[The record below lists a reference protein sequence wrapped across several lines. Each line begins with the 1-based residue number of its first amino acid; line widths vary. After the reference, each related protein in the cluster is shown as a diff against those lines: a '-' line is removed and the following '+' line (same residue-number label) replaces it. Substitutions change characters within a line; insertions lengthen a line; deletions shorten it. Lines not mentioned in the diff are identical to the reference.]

1 MSENEEEEKSHID
14 PNPQIKDAIKPA
26 IAVDDI
32 KKDIEAGDSNT
43 SKENLVLEKFLSNVS
58 EKQEDVKNKLIKSQE
73 NNEILKIP
81 TYEKELSHYQG
92 VIKFFQGLHSY
103 YESGTLSHPPHQGFL
118 EANEIKQN
126 QSFFDFIL

>member
-1 MSENEEEEKSHID
+1 MKPDTPLLERPTNNDNSLQSNEK
-14 PNPQIKDAIKPA
+14 
-26 IAVDDI
+26 
-32 KKDIEAGDSNT
+32 IETLPPKNT
-43 SKENLVLEKFLSNVS
+43 GLERFLSNFS
-58 EKQEDVKNKLIKSQE
+58 EKHEDVKNKLIKSQE

-92 VIKFFQGLHSY
+92 IIKFFQGLHSY
-103 YESGTLSHPPHQGFL
+103 YESGTQPQHQSFL